1 MTAYRFCRTDDM
13 GRLVEAHNHCWR
25 PDHPADPPLT
35 LAEFKGLVRERQ
47 LWCSS
52 CLIAYEGE
60 EPVGFVFGCK
70 REKETLLHRFAVH
83 PSHRRHGHGRHLLT
97 SISSKAAILGPPRL
111 VVEVPEGGESG
122 LAILRVC
129 GYVQEETL
137 IDWRRPNN
145 GSGSAGGPTAGTGPP
160 SEIGPPPEAHH
171 EAEGLVIPVTAA
183 ELQANGLLADPS
195 PCPAWERAA
204 PSLLALGERLAGT
217 ALVVEE
223 RLAASILYMT
233 SGPGGEGRILR
244 LAASD
249 PVHAG
254 AQLARLLRG
263 LLQRQDG
270 PWVFPRALPS
280 EPAVEALAR
289 HGFHPAARVLRMAAV
304 AQPA

>member
-13 GRLVEAHNHCWR
+13 GRLVEAHNHCWL
-25 PDHPADPPLT
+25 PDHPADPPLA
-35 LAEFKGLVRERQ
+35 LADFKGLVRERQ

-70 REKETLLHRFAVH
+70 RQKETLLHRFAVH
-83 PSHRRHGHGRHLLT
+83 PSYRRHGHGRHLLT
-97 SISSKAAILGPPRL
+97 SISSKLAILGPPRL
-111 VVEVPEGGESG
+111 VVETPEGEESG
-122 LAILRVC
+122 LALLRAC
-129 GYVQEETL
+129 RYLQEETL
-137 IDWRRPNN
+137 TDWRLPGA
-145 GSGSAGGPTAGTGPP
+145 GSGAAT
-160 SEIGPPPEAHH
+160 EAHH
-171 EAEGLVIPVTAA
+171 EADGLVIPVSAA

-195 PCPAWERAA
+195 PQLAWERAA

-223 RLAASILYMT
+223 RLAASILYMRPGT
-233 SGPGGEGRILR
+233 GGEGRILR

-249 PVHAG
+249 PAG
-254 AQLARLLRG
+254 AGAHLDLLLRG
-263 LLQRQDG
+263 LLRRHPG
-270 PWVFPRALPS
+270 PWVFPRALPF

-289 HGFHPAARVLRMAAV
+289 YGFRPAARVLRMAAV